1 MHSKY
6 QTKQSNVVYKSEW
19 MTVYEDPVYKGNDV
33 TSKVGVF
40 NRIDVCDGYTTFQGW
55 FIVNGRELQARCG
68 YKIFWNYQADILM
81 KMKSP

>member
-40 NRIDVCDGYTTFQGW
+40 NRIDVCDGYTTFLS
-55 FIVNGRELQARCG
+55 RL
-68 YKIFWNYQADILM
+68 
-81 KMKSP
+81 

>member
-40 NRIDVCDGYTTFQGW
+40 NRIDVCDGYTTFQG
-55 FIVNGRELQARCG
+55 
-68 YKIFWNYQADILM
+68 
-81 KMKSP
+81 